1 MYQNKF
7 KYILCYFL
15 YWFCCILSI
24 LPVAPFT
31 STKYE
36 SVLNRSCVV
45 PTVRHNDTGA
55 NRSSADPCAAA
66 RFAAPR
72 GRACARA
79 RRREEG
85 VMPRTARSLPA
96 PCARP
101 PSTRRAGHAHGVTG
115 ASWTTKHSQTW
126 SPTHGSPTHKR
137 DFLKLYLMKSE
148 ICAFKSLLGFLLRRV
163 HSRIRNN
170 KKS

>member
-1 MYQNKF
+1 MNLYKV
-7 KYILCYFL
+7 LLYFL
-15 YWFCCILSI
+15 YWFCCIFFCTINTGS
-24 LPVAPFT
+24 PVHLQ
-31 STKYE
+31 KYE
-36 SVLNRSCVV
+36 STIYRSCVV

-72 GRACARA
+72 GRACA

-137 DFLKLYLMKSE
+137 DFLKLYLMKPE

>member
-1 MYQNKF
+1 M
-7 KYILCYFL
+7 
-15 YWFCCILSI
+15 
-24 LPVAPFT
+24 
-31 STKYE
+31 
-36 SVLNRSCVV
+36 LNRSCVV

-55 NRSSADPCAAA
+55 TRSSADPCAAA

-79 RRREEG
+79 RRREEE

-163 HSRIRNN
+163 YILASGITKNRDFPDFIDLRKCASLCQSCELSAQIFHDGRLRS
-170 KKS
+170 